1 MSGGTVGENVDGTD
15 NNTDNIVPATSPQ
28 QNGQTKSA
36 RLSSME
42 VDNIREFWNNDIKNK
57 PAADVHQLFRRM
69 FKDMKVDKLRKYIFQ
84 SVS

>member
-1 MSGGTVGENVDGTD
+1 
-15 NNTDNIVPATSPQ
+15 
-28 QNGQTKSA
+28 
-36 RLSSME
+36 ME
-42 VDNIREFWNNDIKNK
+42 VDNIREFRNNDIKNK